1 MTSWALSA
9 LVNHLWQ
16 STLFAIAV
24 WIAAQAL
31 RHNGA
36 RVRFWLWMAAS
47 AKFLIPLSLL
57 MSVGQQFQWRDAP
70 VAIQGTASFVV
81 EEVLAPATTGVVALP
96 PALPQSPPLLPW
108 LLLAV
113 WAAGAAVVLRSWW
126 LQWVPIR
133 SALRRAAM
141 VRLDGQ
147 DEAANL
153 MVMCSPSMPEP
164 GVVGILR
171 PRLILPSGIVERL
184 TPAQLRALIVHERCH
199 LRCHDNLTAA
209 IHMVVE
215 AIFWFHPVVW
225 WIEARLVDERE
236 RACDEAVL
244 QAGSRPQDYAEGIL
258 EVCRQ
263 SVGVRLACVAGVS
276 GSNLRARV
284 EAIMREEIG
293 RPMTRRRQLM
303 LAAVILA
310 TVGGPVAGGALTAQ
324 SQVVVPPALTFEAA
338 SIAPLSRLRD
348 GGRWSRAT
356 LGPREVAMET
366 RIQKVMLAGRGN
378 GDVEAWGPLHSLIQ
392 VAYNVSDSQV
402 EGGPSWVH
410 TDSYAIK
417 AKAADNATLDQMR
430 GMLQSFLAE
439 RFKVTLRRETRI
451 LPVYDLV
458 AADAGLKITPM
469 REGECIPLKE
479 IRWDLIDLEAPL
491 YGCGSFRRGVLSQSP
506 ETRVRPR
513 WPRVDRI
520 EAGAISISAMIDLI
534 SGDLDRVVVDRTGF
548 TAPFNLLL
556 DFAAA
561 AQPGSPFIS
570 SGPSIFEAL
579 EDQLGLQL
587 LPAEAP
593 LDVLVIESAVPPS
606 DTIAGL

>member
-1 MTSWALSA
+1 MTSLAWSA

-24 WIAAQAL
+24 WMAAQAL

-70 VAIQGTASFVV
+70 VVVQGTASFVV
-81 EEVLAPATTGVVALP
+81 EDVLTPATGVVPRP
-96 PALPQSPPLLPW
+96 PALPQSTPFPPS

-113 WAAGAAVVLRSWW
+113 WATGTAVVLASWW
-126 LQWVPIR
+126 RQWIPIR
-133 SALRRAAM
+133 SALRRATT

-147 DEAANL
+147 DEATDL

-199 LRCHDNLTAA
+199 IRCYDNITAA

-244 QAGSRPQDYAEGIL
+244 QAGGRPQDYAEGIL

-263 SVGVRLACVAGVS
+263 SVGARLACIAGVS
-276 GSNLRARV
+276 RSNLRARV

-293 RPMTRRRQLM
+293 RPMTRWRQLA
-303 LAAVILA
+303 LAAAIVA

-324 SQVVVPPALTFEAA
+324 SRVVPPALTFEVA
-338 SIAPLSRLRD
+338 SIAPRKPLPRF
-348 GGRWSRAT
+348 GA
-356 LGPREVAMET
+356 REVAMET
-366 RIQKVMLAGRGN
+366 RMQKALLGR
-378 GDVEAWGPLHSLIQ
+378 DDRTLEAWGPLHSLIQ
-392 VAYNVSDSQV
+392 VAYDVSDSQV
-402 EGGPSWVH
+402 EGGPSWVES
-410 TDSYAIK
+410 DSYVIQG
-417 AKAADNATLDQMR
+417 KAADSATLDQMR

-439 RFKVTLRRETRI
+439 RFKLTLRRETRT
-451 LPVYDLV
+451 LPVYQLV
-458 AADAGLKITPM
+458 VADAGLKIAPM
-469 REGECIPLKE
+469 KEGECTRPKE

-491 YGCGSFRRGVLSQSP
+491 YPCGGFRRRPLSQSP
-506 ETRVRPR
+506 ETRPIPR

-520 EAGAISISAMIDLI
+520 EAGGIFISAMIDLI
-534 SGDLDRVVVDRTGF
+534 SGELDRIVVDRTGF

-556 DFAAA
+556 DFAAST
-561 AQPGSPFIS
+561 QPGSPFIS

-579 EDQLGLQL
+579 EDQLGLRL

-606 DTIAGL
+606 DAISGL